1 MSRKL
6 MIAIAAVL
14 LASTATSAMAA
25 EFDPNLGNRYP
36 AYNEPSAAQGA
47 LQSAPVAL
55 HKGSTMTGAN
65 QENWYAID
73 SADHASSP
81 YAGGGY

>member
-1 MSRKL
+1 

-36 AYNEPSAAQGA
+36 AYNEPITHGA
-47 LQSAPVAL
+47 LQSTAVAL
-55 HKGSTMTGAN
+55 HKGGTVTGAN
-65 QENWYAID
+65 QENWYAVD
-73 SADHASSP
+73 RADRASSP
-81 YAGGGY
+81 YSGF